1 MAATSCCACAGGR
14 WWKAAAAAARDA
26 EDGCE
31 APERRETASEEKLAG
46 MVPVPVAATMAGS
59 ACCSSHSMVSP
70 SVLWPSSRVSWN
82 TRAAHS
88 AGIRI
93 RRPRPSTLVCRS
105 LVGRLLPLPAPAA
118 GTTATAALFFLS
130 AAAAAAPPPPD
141 DPAAGAAA
149 DCCASCCTSPA
160 PPPAAAGAMASDPM
174 NGAIPAAFAAA
185 A

>member
-1 MAATSCCACAGGR
+1 MAATSCCGGAR
-14 WWKAAAAAARDA
+14 WWKAAAREA
-26 EDGCE
+26 EEGCE
-31 APERRETASEEKLAG
+31 APERRETAREEKLAG

-59 ACCSSHSMVSP
+59 ACWSSHSMVSP

-105 LVGRLLPLPAPAA
+105 LVGRFAA
-118 GTTATAALFFLS
+118 GTTAFFS
-130 AAAAAAPPPPD
+130 APPD
-141 DPAAGAAA
+141 DGAA
-149 DCCASCCTSPA
+149 CASCTSPA
-160 PPPAAAGAMASDPM
+160 PPAPAEGACCTMASDPM
-174 NGAIPAAFAAA
+174 NGGIPAALAAPPPAAA